1 MGIWIIAGVGGVIFL
16 IGRHLAISNQNN
28 FKLIRRLEQYGNVD
42 KMRKSSEDRIVTGVV
57 MMFIGVF
64 LMLGPLIMWL
74 NSCGD

>member
-1 MGIWIIAGVGGVIFL
+1 MGIWIIAGVGGIIFL
-16 IGRHLAISNQNN
+16 IGRHLAFTNQNN
-28 FKLIRRLEQYGNVD
+28 FKLIKRLEQYGSIS

>member
-1 MGIWIIAGVGGVIFL
+1 MGIWIIAGVGGIISL

-28 FKLIRRLEQYGNVD
+28 FKLIKRLEQYGSVS
-42 KMRKSSEDRIVTGVV
+42 KMRKSSEDRIVAGVG
-57 MMFIGVF
+57 MMLLGVF

>member
-1 MGIWIIAGVGGVIFL
+1 MGIWIIAGIGGVIFL

-28 FKLIRRLEQYGNVD
+28 FKLIRRLEQYGSVD
-42 KMRKSSEDRIVTGVV
+42 KMRKSSEDRIVAGVG
-57 MMFIGVF
+57 MMLLGVF

>member
-1 MGIWIIAGVGGVIFL
+1 MGIWIIAGIGGVIFL

-28 FKLIRRLEQYGNVD
+28 FKLIRRLEQYGSVT
-42 KMRKSSEDRIVTGVV
+42 KMRKSSEDRMVTGVV

>member
-28 FKLIRRLEQYGNVD
+28 FKLIKRLEQYGSVD
-42 KMRKSSEDRIVTGVV
+42 KMRKSSEDRIVAGVG
-57 MMFIGVF
+57 MMLLGVF

>member
-1 MGIWIIAGVGGVIFL
+1 MGIWIIAGIGGIIFL

-28 FKLIRRLEQYGNVD
+28 FKLIRRLEQYGSVN

>member
-28 FKLIRRLEQYGNVD
+28 FKLIKRLEQYGSVN
-42 KMRKSSEDRIVTGVV
+42 KMRKSSEDRMVTGVV

>member
-1 MGIWIIAGVGGVIFL
+1 MGIWIIAGVGVVIFL

-28 FKLIRRLEQYGNVD
+28 FKLIKRLEQYGSVD
-42 KMRKSSEDRIVTGVV
+42 KMRKSSEDRIVAGVG
-57 MMFIGVF
+57 MMLLGVF

>member
-28 FKLIRRLEQYGNVD
+28 FKLIRRLEQYGSVD
-42 KMRKSSEDRIVTGVV
+42 KMRKSSEDRIVAGVG
-57 MMFIGVF
+57 MMLLGVF